1 MVFCLGNMFF
11 KVKKEKKKKEEKKVI
26 GAKSSHTPPHALP
39 HLDRNAVSF
48 WTSPWLQNFHLLTPP
63 HAPF

>member
-48 WTSPWLQNFHLLTPP
+48 
-63 HAPF
+63 